1 MCWLA
6 LRLKVFAGDGCFS
19 SLGFGCMMLLGF
31 EYFDYQLQ
39 VLILINSSVLCYC
52 VLIGMAKLMGQSI
65 NCCTFFRGVLK
76 ACYFCICVAGGCLSA
91 LVAGLG
97 LSPGELQRVSGRSR
111 RQPERWVKWLPSAI
125 LLGSEVARG
134 EL

>member
-6 LRLKVFAGDGCFS
+6 LHLKVFAGDGCFS

-97 LSPGELQRVSGRSR
+97 LP
-111 RQPERWVKWLPSAI
+111 QPKRWVKWLPSAI
-125 LLGSEVARG
+125 LLGSGVARG